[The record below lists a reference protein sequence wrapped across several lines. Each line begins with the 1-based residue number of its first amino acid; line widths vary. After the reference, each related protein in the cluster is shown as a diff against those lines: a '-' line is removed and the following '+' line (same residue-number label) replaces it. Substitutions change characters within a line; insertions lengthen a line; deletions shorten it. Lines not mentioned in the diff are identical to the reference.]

1 MIIEI
6 WNRITTV
13 FKRNVTHNVRRLEF
27 LEVSLYQPHRS
38 EEWNIL
44 KSFIVKHTQEL
55 AKNKS
60 ENKYTIQSKKKKNTN
75 TNTNTWKGNRSE
87 HLYKIDNITFIQTN
101 ILYFTYCETQ
111 HSYFNTSQAIF
122 FNNLWALVLQ
132 NFHSSS

>member
-1 MIIEI
+1 M
-6 WNRITTV
+6 

-60 ENKYTIQSKKKKNTN
+60 ENKYTIQSKKKKIQIQIQIHGKATGQNTF
-75 TNTNTWKGNRSE
+75 TRS
-87 HLYKIDNITFIQTN
+87 IT
-101 ILYFTYCETQ
+101 
-111 HSYFNTSQAIF
+111 
-122 FNNLWALVLQ
+122 
-132 NFHSSS
+132 